1 MAVPKAEKKAAKM
14 VVDWV
19 GKKVVQ
25 MAVDWAEMMAA

>member
-1 MAVPKAEKKAAKM
+1 MKAEKKADQMA
-14 VVDWV
+14 VDWV